1 MQIFGVLAHA
11 GQGAACAAP
20 ENGKRRTGN
29 RTPLRG
35 DEWGRRESVEGLPCG
50 ADTKGHEEPRRG
62 VKVNSVRG
70 NRQTFFSART
80 SMRAKPDGL
89 TSVALRVKRPLI
101 APSRPSSSRLKGEK
115 EGCGAT
121 TKEHKGHKD
130 CQNGNRRFRRF

>member
-1 MQIFGVLAHA
+1 
-11 GQGAACAAP
+11 
-20 ENGKRRTGN
+20 
-29 RTPLRG
+29 
-35 DEWGRRESVEGLPCG
+35 
-50 ADTKGHEEPRRG
+50 
-62 VKVNSVRG
+62 
-70 NRQTFFSART
+70 
-80 SMRAKPDGL
+80 MRAKPDGL